1 MRELRNVVERAA
13 VLADP
18 GGALEPDDLSF
29 DLGITS
35 ASAAPK
41 PESAGSIFAEIA
53 QAEAER
59 IRAALR
65 EAGGSK
71 ARAARLLGLPR
82 TTLNDR
88 LRKLAIS

>member
-1 MRELRNVVERAA
+1 MT
-13 VLADP
+13 
-18 GGALEPDDLSF
+18 F
-29 DLGITS
+29 DLDVHSHGTLP
-35 ASAAPK
+35 AA
-41 PESAGSIFAEIA
+41 ESSSSIFTEIA

-59 IRAALR
+59 IRKALR

-88 LRKLAIS
+88 LRKLDIV